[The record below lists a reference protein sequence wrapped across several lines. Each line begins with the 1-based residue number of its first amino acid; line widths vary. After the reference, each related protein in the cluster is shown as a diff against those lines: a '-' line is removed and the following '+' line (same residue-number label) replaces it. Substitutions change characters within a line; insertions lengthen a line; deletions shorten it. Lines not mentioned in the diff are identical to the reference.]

1 MQNRLTR
8 NPKKY
13 QPFDT
18 KSFLNP
24 QGEFWVWVGRTGIH
38 VMVDFLTTRQ
48 DDWLLPHLQ
57 FASPVQF
64 IQIPPHRS
72 LFNKADP
79 FDHGVDIRGLES
91 FACSGSVSIEEVRSR
106 SRRRPLSATQHH
118 PTPSLIDISWHCNE
132 P

>member
-72 LFNKADP
+72 LFNRADP

-91 FACSGSVSIEEVRSR
+91 FACSGSVSIEEVQQEVVAKVLVS
-106 SRRRPLSATQHH
+106 LSLPITLLPWFLLRFGQF
-118 PTPSLIDISWHCNE
+118 
-132 P
+132 